1 MLYVPVEPATIKMT
15 EKYISMP
22 HTQDMD
28 NTTDGLILESSA
40 ISYQENQLAN
50 FDLWDSIFALIS
62 IFGVH

>member
-1 MLYVPVEPATIKMT
+1 MLYIPVGPAAIKMT

-40 ISYQENQLAN
+40 ISYQKNQLADS
-50 FDLWDSIFALIS
+50 DLWDSSFVPIS
-62 IFGVH
+62 VFGVD

>member
-40 ISYQENQLAN
+40 ISYQENQLADSN
-50 FDLWDSIFALIS
+50 LWDSIFAPIS
-62 IFGVH
+62 IFGVY